1 MWTMIASWFG
11 GPFVAFIK
19 KVPAAVWWVLAGII
33 GVYALRA
40 DARADGERRG
50 EAKAKEEFD
59 KAIETANTQ
68 TEARADRAQQAGN
81 EIDEQIYDDP
91 DRSADSLNAVELR
104 RLTGNDPHNHGRRV
118 RDA

>member
-1 MWTMIASWFG
+1 MWLYGVFSWLAKNRWAQLVG
-11 GPFVAFIK
+11 
-19 KVPAAVWWVLAGII
+19 AGIAFFFTI
-33 GVYALRA
+33 KSSHALGRYQGH
-40 DARADGERRG
+40 RKG

-59 KAIETANTQ
+59 EAIETANTQ

-104 RLTGNDPHNHGRRV
+104 RLTENDPHNHGRRV